1 MLRKNLDL
9 CGTLGIAVAN
19 VVWALFTASANQASL
34 SVISIVLTLP
44 LVLVVPGYVL
54 TEALFPRRALETFQR
69 VAFTIALSLAV
80 TILSGF
86 LLNQLPSGLR
96 LFPWAIWLGL
106 FTVIFSLLAYLRR
119 RKQLLAAQAQVDQTI
134 MVRAVH
140 RSQPQISAFVLFG
153 LAMLVIVLS
162 VLYSVVGA
170 EQQSHPGFT
179 NLSVLPAI
187 KAGNSC
193 AVSIRLQSFELA
205 SVSYR
210 VVVTTNKAQTAS
222 WASVSLLP
230 QQQWV
235 QLEAIPVGT
244 STSLFVLVQ
253 VYRLDQPQTVYRHV
267 DVTLQVASKGGTA
280 KQCTAS

>member
-9 CGTLGIAVAN
+9 LLALGIVVAN
-19 VVWALFTASANQASL
+19 VVWAVLTMSANQATL
-34 SVISIVLTLP
+34 SAISIILALP
-44 LVLVVPGYVL
+44 LVFIVPGYVL
-54 TEALFPRRALETFQR
+54 METLFRPRSLETLQR
-69 VAFTIALSLAV
+69 IAFTLALSMAV
-80 TILSGF
+80 VILSGF
-86 LLNQLPSGLR
+86 LLNQFQAGLR
-96 LFPWAIWLGL
+96 LFPWVIWLGL
-106 FTVIFSLLAYLRR
+106 FSMLFTLLAYLRR
-119 RKQLLAAQAQVDQTI
+119 RKQPLVAQAQRFQV
-134 MVRAVH
+134 
-140 RSQPQISAFVLFG
+140 QISAIILFS
-153 LAMLVIVLS
+153 LAILVVVLS

-187 KAGNSC
+187 KAGNTC
-193 AVSIRLQSFELA
+193 AVSIHLQSFELT

-210 VVVTTNKAQTAS
+210 VVITTNKTQTDS
-222 WASVSLLP
+222 WARISLIP
-230 QQQWV
+230 QQQWA

-244 STSLFVLVQ
+244 NTSLFVLVQ